1 MDILWVRGRG
11 WESEVRIA
19 KEYSTKK
26 AHLSTQWN
34 QIVLWRAKY
43 SIHYEIQLIKL
54 YSFGFVNKT
63 FNFNHLLLYTS
74 KFHSTSLLHRKLS
87 WTNINKTWCE
97 IIAIKKL
104 DLLTRTGRN
113 QLKNR
118 SKSTRL
124 DEKFGS
130 QCSHQLCLKG
140 SSKIHNRR

>member
-63 FNFNHLLLYTS
+63 FNSNYLLLHTT
-74 KFHSTSLLHRKLS
+74 KFHSSSLLHRKLS
-87 WTNINKTWCE
+87 WTTNNKTRCE
-97 IIAIKKL
+97 INCNQKL
-104 DLLTRTGRN
+104 RLVN
-113 QLKNR
+113 KNR
-118 SKSTRL
+118 SKSTQEQVKINSARWKVWLAVLAPTLPKRL
-124 DEKFGS
+124 V
-130 QCSHQLCLKG
+130 QNTQ
-140 SSKIHNRR
+140 